1 MYRPSL
7 PAPRGALSEFV
18 IERLR
23 APEVPTAVP
32 DPERSGDPLSDDDFA
47 LALYVAYELHY
58 RGFAGVDEELEWDP
72 GLLAFRRGLE
82 HAFLDRLF
90 EECGSPPGSGNGVES
105 DLQHLIDNAGG
116 PALSAY
122 MVQLGTLAEMREFAV
137 HRSAYQL
144 KEADPHTW
152 TIPRLEGSTKAALVQ
167 IQADEYGDGVT
178 RHMHQQLFVATMQA
192 LGLDPTYGAY
202 VDALPGTTLATVN
215 LITLFGLHRRW
226 RGALVGNLAVY
237 EMTSVVP
244 MGRYSSA
251 LERLGV
257 AAGAREFYDVHVEA
271 DAEHQLIALHELA
284 GGLAR
289 DEPDLYADIMFG
301 ARATLDVEARFAQHM
316 LDAWASSSTSLRR
329 QIASAA

>member
-1 MYRPSL
+1 MIRSGL
-7 PAPRGALSEFV
+7 PAPRGVLSEFV
-18 IERLR
+18 IGRLR
-23 APEVPTAVP
+23 SPDLSVAVP
-32 DPERSGDPLSDDDFA
+32 DPWRSGDPLTADDFA

-58 RGFAGVDEELEWDP
+58 RGFAGVDDGWEWDP
-72 GLLAFRRGLE
+72 GLLSFRGALE
-82 HAFLDRLF
+82 RAFLDRLF
-90 EECGSPPGSGNGVES
+90 QECGSSPGTGDVEADLS
-105 DLQHLIDNAGG
+105 DLLAHAGG

-122 MVQLGTLAEMREFAV
+122 MEQRGSLAEMREFAV

-152 TIPRLEGSTKAALVQ
+152 AIPRLEGSTKAALIR
-167 IQADEYGDGVT
+167 IQTDEYGYGAT
-178 RHMHQQLFVATMQA
+178 RRMHQQLFVETMHA
-192 LGLDPTYGAY
+192 LRLDPTYGAY
-202 VDALPGTTLATVN
+202 LDALPGTTLATVN

-257 AAGAREFYDVHVEA
+257 GIAAREFYDVHVVA
-271 DAEHQLIALHELA
+271 DAEHQVIALRDLA

-289 DEPDLYADIMFG
+289 DEPELYADIMFG

-316 LDAWASSSTSLRR
+316 LDAWSSGDSSLRH

>member
-1 MYRPSL
+1 MIRPSL
-7 PAPRGALSEFV
+7 PAARGLLSEFV
-18 IERLR
+18 IARLR
-23 APEVPTAVP
+23 SPDVLSAVP
-32 DPERSGDPLSDDDFA
+32 AVWRGGDPLTDDDFA

-58 RGFAGVDEELEWDP
+58 RGFAGIDDELEWDP
-72 GLLAFRRGLE
+72 GLLAFRGALE
-82 HAFLDRLF
+82 RAFLDRLF
-90 EECGSPPGSGNGVES
+90 EECGSSAGTGSVEA
-105 DLQHLIDNAGG
+105 DLCDLLDHAGG

-122 MVQLGTLAEMREFAV
+122 MERRGSLAEMREFAV

-152 TIPRLEGSTKAALVQ
+152 AIPRLEGSTKAALIK
-167 IQADEYGDGVT
+167 IQADEYGDGTT
-178 RHMHQQLFVATMQA
+178 RRMHQQLFVGTMRA

-202 VDALPGTTLATVN
+202 LDALPGTTLATVN

-251 LERLGV
+251 LGRLGV
-257 AAGAREFYDVHVEA
+257 GGAAREFYDVHVVA
-271 DAEHQLIALHELA
+271 DAEHQVIALHDLA

-289 DEPDLYADIMFG
+289 DEPELYADIMFG

-316 LDAWASSSTSLRR
+316 LDAWSSGDSSLRH